1 MDNIA
6 DTLPEIHTRWFVGK
20 KLESV
25 TGGDPYIRYTFE
37 GGGYFEQYQ
46 HLGELN
52 WIKVENGHPNNSP
65 VGPDTDQVLIMT
77 DRVYYPNIGTATGE
91 WTEDGFVWHPDNPK
105 VLEPEWCNNYKPIN
119 VTHWA
124 FISRPIEHEGKES
137 A

>member
-6 DTLPEIHTRWFVGK
+6 DTLPEIHTCWFVGK
-20 KLESV
+20 KLKSV

-77 DRVYYPNIGTATGE
+77 DRVNYPAVGTATGE
-91 WTEDGFVWHPDNPK
+91 WTEDGFVWHPENPK
-105 VLEPEWCNNYKPIN
+105 VLEPEWCNIYKPIK